1 MKKIYTKVNKKKKKK
16 KKWTARTF
24 EWIYKHKKQFTN
36 FALIQS
42 DMAEKKKIK
51 RIFTN
56 IYIYYPVAAA

>member
-1 MKKIYTKVNKKKKKK
+1 MD
-16 KKWTARTF
+16 RELF

-42 DMAEKKKIK
+42 DMAEKKNIK

-56 IYIYYPVAAA
+56 IYYPVVAAQAHYYMDWGGRLALPRLY

>member
-1 MKKIYTKVNKKKKKK
+1 MKLKKIYTKVNKKKKK

-51 RIFTN
+51 IIFTT
-56 IYIYYPVAAA
+56 IYIYTIR

>member
-1 MKKIYTKVNKKKKKK
+1 MD
-16 KKWTARTF
+16 RELF

-42 DMAEKKKIK
+42 DMAEKKNIK

-56 IYIYYPVAAA
+56 IYYPVVAA